1 MPILPPPKSLGGRAT
16 ESRVVGGSRLPRR
29 AFPGRRSS
37 AGRWRRF
44 LLRLAVVVVLLGVFG
59 AVGAVAWVS
68 QDLPDPNKLNTR
80 VVAQSTK
87 IYARDGT
94 TLLYNIHGDQRRTLI
109 TLDDV
114 SPFIKQ
120 ATLSIEDKNFYKHR
134 GVSLR
139 GILRAIFVDLLSGKK
154 AQGGSTITQQLVKNS
169 ILTRDKSYVR
179 KAKEI
184 ILAYQME
191 QRFSKDQI
199 LKLYFNEIPYGSSA
213 YGVEAAAETYFNKH
227 AKDLDLA
234 ESALLAAMVQAPS
247 YYSPNGLHRQEL
259 LSRQR
264 LVLSEM
270 VKGGSINQG
279 QADGAKAIDVL
290 KRVSPYRDRII
301 APHFVFTVRDQLAQ
315 KYGDALVEQGG
326 LRVVTTLD
334 PKLQTIAEEEVAAGA
349 EKNEKKRGADN
360 AGLVAVDPRTGQVL
374 AMVGSR
380 DFFDTEH
387 DGNFNVATAVRN
399 PGSSFKPV
407 VYLTAFTRGYS
418 PDTLL
423 FDLKTNFG
431 PDGSGKDFIPNNY
444 NFKEHGPLKMR
455 QTLAG
460 SLNIPAVKT
469 LYLAGIDNVV
479 DLADRLGYTT
489 IDRSRV
495 GLALAIGGGGVKLL
509 EHVSAFATL
518 ANDGVRNPVSL
529 LLRVEDKNGRVLEQ
543 YKQQSSRVVNAD
555 NVHQLESV
563 MSDNGARAFIFG
575 SKNHLTLSGRPVA
588 AKTGTTNDNRDG
600 WTLGFTPSLAA
611 GVWVGNNDYS
621 PMKPGSD
628 GVIVAAPIWNAFM
641 ERALKG
647 KPAESFPKPPKKTS
661 TKPILLG
668 QLPSEVPVSVDS
680 QTGKQIPDSCLA
692 EWPAEFVRRKLIKE
706 VHDILYY
713 ISRDDPNGPA
723 PTNPESD
730 PMFPRWEKPVQ
741 EWARKNGFIA
751 ASPGFENCSLRVG
764 GSGAAITV
772 SITSPAPESTITA
785 TSLPVVVTVSSTTAV
800 VSVQY
805 AIDGAAVTTST
816 VEPFSA
822 TLDVSALNNGF
833 HALRATV
840 TDSSGSSAAAEV
852 RFNLLVGGSAVP
864 TVYFWSPAPHE
875 TIAAGDFPRAVRLAI
890 FDPGGVANVTLSL
903 QPAGGPTTVLDSQD
917 NPATSTISLSWP
929 TTAAGQYELL
939 ATIKNK
945 KGRLT
950 QSDLLPVVVGS

>member
-1 MPILPPPKSLGGRAT
+1 M
-16 ESRVVGGSRLPRR
+16 RLI
-29 AFPGRRSS
+29 
-37 AGRWRRF
+37 
-44 LLRLAVVVVLLGVFG
+44 VVVVLLGVFG
-59 AVGAVAWVS
+59 TVGAIAWVS

-109 TLDDV
+109 ALNDV

-259 LSRQR
+259 ISRQR
-264 LVLSEM
+264 LVLGEM
-270 VKGGSINQG
+270 IKDGYIDQG
-279 QADGAKAIDVL
+279 QADEARAVDVL
-290 KRVSPYRDRII
+290 KRVSPHRDRII
-301 APHFVFTVRDQLAQ
+301 APHFVFTIRDQLAQ

-334 PKLQTIAEEEVAAGA
+334 PKLQTIAEEEISAGA
-349 EKNEKKRGADN
+349 EKNEKKHRADN
-360 AGLVAVDPRTGQVL
+360 AALVAIDPRTGQVL
-374 AMVGSR
+374 ALVGSR

-431 PDGSGKDFIPNNY
+431 PDGSGKDFVPNNY
-444 NFKEHGPLKMR
+444 DFKEHGPLKMR

-489 IDRSRV
+489 INRRQV

-509 EHVSAFATL
+509 EHVSGFATL

-543 YKQQSSRVVNAD
+543 YKQQSSRVVSAD

-563 MSDNGARAFIFG
+563 MSDNTARAFIFG
-575 SKNHLTLSGRPVA
+575 SKNSLTLGGRAVA

-628 GVIVAAPIWNAFM
+628 GVIVAAPIWRAFM
-641 ERALKG
+641 ERSLKG
-647 KPAESFPKPPKKTS
+647 KPVENFPKPPKNS
-661 TKPILLG
+661 SAKPTLLG
-668 QLPSEVPVSVDS
+668 RLPSDVPVSVDS

-692 EWPAEFVRRKLIKE
+692 DWPAQFVSRKLIKE

-713 ISRDDPNGPA
+713 VNTDDPNGPP
-723 PTNPESD
+723 PTDPSAD
-730 PMFPRWEKPVQ
+730 PMFSRWEKPVQ
-741 EWARKNGFIA
+741 EWAKKNGFIA
-751 ASPGFENCSLRVG
+751 ASPGFENCSLRAG
-764 GSGAAITV
+764 GSGATVAI
-772 SITSPAPESTITA
+772 SLTSPSPESTITT
-785 TSLPVVVTVSSTTAV
+785 TSLPVAVTASSSSAVSSVEYAV
-800 VSVQY
+800 
-805 AIDGAAVTTST
+805 DGTVLATSASD
-816 VEPFSA
+816 PFST
-822 TLDVSALNNGF
+822 TLDLSALENGF
-833 HALRATV
+833 HTLRATA
-840 TDSSGSSAAAEV
+840 TDSTGSAASAEV

-864 TVYFWSPAPHE
+864 TVYFLSPAPHE
-875 TIAAGDFPRAVRLAI
+875 TVSAGDFPRAVRLAI

-903 QPAGGPTTVLDSQD
+903 RQADGSTTVLDSQD
-917 NPATSTISLSWP
+917 NPASSAVTLSWP
-929 TTAAGQYELL
+929 TTGAGQYELS
-939 ATIKNK
+939 ATIKSK
-945 KGRLT
+945 KSGRLT
-950 QSDLLPVVVGS
+950 KSDLLPVIVGA